1 MFVPVCVCVWSHQC
15 AFLICLMCLF
25 QNLNIALSRYYD
37 GGRLYISNTLKIF
50 AVNQT
55 HGGTFTCTGYSETG
69 VIMANAQLK
78 VLGK

>member
-1 MFVPVCVCVWSHQC
+1 M
-15 AFLICLMCLF
+15 
-25 QNLNIALSRYYD
+25 ALTRYYD
-37 GGRLYISNTLKIF
+37 DGRLYISNTLKIF
-50 AVNQT
+50 AVSQT